1 MRPRGVVPIIIV
13 GIVALIVLI
22 NAVFIVDQTQ
32 QAVVVQF
39 GKPIREITRP
49 GLNIK
54 IPFVQQVM
62 TFDKRLLQWDGRPTR
77 IPTLDKK
84 YIWVDTCARWKI
96 VSPLGFLESVEG
108 SESIAQ
114 AKLDNIIEG
123 AVRNR
128 IADNALIEVVRDTNR
143 PMFTT
148 EVSSGGEEVRIQKEV
163 EEIEVGREKITRAI
177 LRDAA
182 EKSLDLGIELIDVR
196 IKRINYVESVRDRV
210 FERMIAE
217 RLQMAAQYRSQGE
230 GEKSK
235 ILGDKEIQLKTILS
249 QAYEEAQKIRGR
261 GDAEATR
268 IYARAYNK
276 DPDFYAFFKTLE
288 TYEKTLDENTWLILT
303 TDSDYL
309 RYLKELGLG
318 G

>member
-1 MRPRGVVPIIIV
+1 MRPNKVILLIVVVIFGLIIINS
-13 GIVALIVLI
+13 AF
-22 NAVFIVDQTQ
+22 FIVDQTK
-32 QAVVVQF
+32 QAIITQF
-39 GKPIREITRP
+39 GKPIREVKEP
-49 GLNIK
+49 GLK
-54 IPFVQQVM
+54 VKWPFIQRVIL
-62 TFDKRLLQWDGRPTR
+62 FDKRLLQWDGRPTR

-84 YIWVDTCARWKI
+84 YIWVDTCARWRI
-96 VSPLGFLESVEG
+96 ISPLKFLESVEG
-108 SESIAQ
+108 NESIAQ

-128 IADNALIEVVRDTNR
+128 IADNALIEVVRNSNR
-143 PMFTT
+143 PIYTT
-148 EVSSGGEEVRIQKEV
+148 QVSSGGEEVRVQKEV

-177 LRDAA
+177 LEDAA
-182 EKSLDLGIELIDVR
+182 EKTLALGIELVDVR
-196 IKRINYVESVRDRV
+196 IKRINYVETVRERV

-249 QAYEEAQKIRGR
+249 QAYRQSQEIKGQA
-261 GDAEATR
+261 DAEATK
-268 IYARAYNK
+268 IYADAFKK
-276 DPDFYAFFKTLE
+276 DPEFYSFVKTLE
-288 TYEKTLDENTWLILT
+288 IYKNTFDENTWLILT

-309 RYLKELGLG
+309 KYLKSLPPG

>member
-1 MRPRGVVPIIIV
+1 
-13 GIVALIVLI
+13 
-22 NAVFIVDQTQ
+22 
-32 QAVVVQF
+32 
-39 GKPIREITRP
+39 
-49 GLNIK
+49 
-54 IPFVQQVM
+54 M

-96 VSPLGFLESVEG
+96 ISPLGFLESVEG

-123 AVRNR
+123 AVRNS
-128 IADNALIEVVRDTNR
+128 IADNALIEVVRNSNR

-148 EVSSGGEEVRIQKEV
+148 EVSSGGEEVRVQKEV
-163 EEIEVGREKITRAI
+163 EEIEIGREKITRVI
-177 LRDAA
+177 LQDAA
-182 EKSLDLGIELIDVR
+182 EKSLDLGIELVDVR

-249 QAYEEAQKIRGR
+249 QAYKEAQKIRGR
-261 GDAEATR
+261 ADAEATR
-268 IYARAYNK
+268 IYARAYNR
-276 DPDFYAFFKTLE
+276 DPDFYSFVKTLE
-288 TYEKTLDENTWLILT
+288 TYEKTLDEKTWLILT

-309 RYLKELGLG
+309 KYLKELGSG

>member
-1 MRPRGVVPIIIV
+1 MRSRGVLPIVIA
-13 GIVALIVLI
+13 GIAILIVLI
-22 NAVFIVDQTQ
+22 NAVFVVDQTQ

-39 GKPIREITRP
+39 GKPIREITEP
-49 GLNIK
+49 GLKVK

-128 IADNALIEVVRDTNR
+128 IGDNALIEVVRDTNR

-148 EVSSGGEEVRIQKEV
+148 EVSSGGEEVRVQKDV
-163 EEIEVGREKITRAI
+163 EEIEVGRERITRAI
-177 LRDAA
+177 LLDAA
-182 EKSLDLGIELIDVR
+182 EKSLDLGIELVDVR

-261 GDAEATR
+261 ADAEAAQ

-276 DPDFYAFFKTLE
+276 DPDFYSFSKTLE

-309 RYLKELGLG
+309 KYLKELVPG

>member
-1 MRPRGVVPIIIV
+1 M
-13 GIVALIVLI
+13 I

-39 GKPIREITRP
+39 GKPIREITEP
-49 GLNIK
+49 GLDVK
-54 IPFVQQVM
+54 IPFVQQVV

-96 VSPLGFLESVEG
+96 ISPLGFLESVEG

-148 EVSSGGEEVRIQKEV
+148 EVSSGGEEVRVKKEV

-182 EKSLDLGIELIDVR
+182 EKSLDLGIELVDVR

-261 GDAEATR
+261 ADAEATE

-276 DPDFYAFFKTLE
+276 DPDFYSFFKTLD
-288 TYEKTLDENTWLILT
+288 TYEKTLDESTWLILT

-309 RYLKELGLG
+309 KYLKKLVPG